1 MTDTNPKAGSAAH
14 GAAEPARIGYQGEPG
29 AYSEE
34 ATLVMFPDAELRGH
48 RTFRHAF
55 DALDTGSIDI
65 AVLPVENTLGG
76 IVQEVNDGLWE
87 TGGLRITAQYVHPI
101 VHCLIGRRGDTITRA
116 RSHPQALSQCRHW
129 LHEHDIDAVQADDT
143 AGSVRWLAETP
154 TPGMAAIASSAA
166 ARRYGLDVLAEGI
179 QDDDSNRT
187 RFLVVDRGTPTR
199 PGAGTEGD
207 RCSLA
212 FVTAHRP
219 GSLFAAM
226 RCFQP
231 VNLTRL
237 DSRPSAGRP
246 FEYRFYLDFEVAD
259 PTLAEACLTEL
270 EREAMEVRLFGTFP
284 TVSG

>member
-1 MTDTNPKAGSAAH
+1 MTERRPATASAARA
-14 GAAEPARIGYQGEPG
+14 AAEAARIGYQGEPG

-34 ATLVMFPDAELRGH
+34 ATRVMFPDADVRGH
-48 RTFRHAF
+48 RTFGLAF
-55 DALDTGSIDI
+55 DALRDGAIDV

-87 TGGLRITAQYVHPI
+87 TSGLRITGQYVHPI
-101 VHCLIGRRGDTITRA
+101 VHCLIGRAGDTIVRA

-129 LHEHDIDAVQADDT
+129 LHQRGIEAVAGHDT
-143 AGSVRWLAETP
+143 AGSVRELADRPE
-154 TPGMAAIASSAA
+154 PGTAAVASAAA

-187 RFLVVDRGTPTR
+187 RFLVVDRGAPTR
-199 PGAGTEGD
+199 PGDGHQGD

-219 GSLFAAM
+219 GSLHAAM
-226 RCFQP
+226 GCFRD

-246 FEYRFYLDFEVAD
+246 FEYRFYLDFDLAD
-259 PTLAEACLTEL
+259 PQVAERSLREL
-270 EREAMEVRLFGTFP
+270 ERQAMEVRLFGTFP
-284 TVSG
+284 TVR